1 MCPRTVTLLVGVL
14 CVSAAASPQD
24 QDSGSS
30 GSQVNRKYDRFQD
43 ETTISVKKDLPEAE
57 ETDTVVIHSAKLII
71 EHTCKGDVAQ
81 CPPGTDFGITFF
93 FINIRMSKFQNAR
106 ITFRVDGA
114 RVPATKVLHDS
125 SVLNAYQIME
135 TVSAIT
141 PSATLRK
148 IATVK
153 AVEVQIGTTEFAL
166 SDESMAA
173 FRAISQT
180 IKAGPPARDAPRKS
194 PRSERVP
201 QSYEVYKIGAGLA

>member
-1 MCPRTVTLLVGVL
+1 L

-24 QDSGSS
+24 QDLGSS
-30 GSQVNRKYDRFQD
+30 AGSQVNRKYDRFQD
-43 ETTISVKKDLPEAE
+43 ETTISVEKDLPEAE

-106 ITFRVDGA
+106 ITFLVDGA
-114 RVPATKVLHDS
+114 RVPAMKVVHDS

-141 PSATLRK
+141 PSATLRQ
-148 IATVK
+148 IAAAK

-180 IKAGPPARDAPRKS
+180 IKADPRGRPES
-194 PRSERVP
+194 NGRRH
-201 QSYEVYKIGAGLA
+201 